1 MNHRQSI
8 LEWITTIIKYV
19 LIVILILFFVKE
31 SKRFYEI
38 GYSVFAQEAVSEEG
52 QGRII
57 TVEVTDS
64 MSVSDIGQMLEE
76 KGLIENAEIFPIQ
89 ERFSSSNGKMKPGIY
104 DLSTEMTPDEMMAV
118 MSPEEEEEE

>member
-38 GYSVFAQEAVSEEG
+38 GYSVFAQRFPKKA
-52 QGRII
+52 RA
-57 TVEVTDS
+57 
-64 MSVSDIGQMLEE
+64 
-76 KGLIENAEIFPIQ
+76 GLS
-89 ERFSSSNGKMKPGIY
+89 RWR
-104 DLSTEMTPDEMMAV
+104 
-118 MSPEEEEEE
+118 